1 MHRAAITIAV
11 LMLVSAARAAT
22 GGPAEEAAEPVNIV
36 VESGLDI
43 GPCETGGA
51 LSYPAAPRK
60 GSPYFLLKADA
71 ALGARHESLTRDQVP
86 WLRRLDG
93 PSGANRLFTAAN
105 GESAIVFWSCKAGDC
120 DAHDAYGAYE
130 PRSGRYLLQLRQQGA
145 ITMLGD
151 STAALRSAVTCAQA
165 IDDRTRGRTAEAL
178 KRAGGR

>member
-1 MHRAAITIAV
+1 MHRYAFTIAV
-11 LMLVSAARAAT
+11 LMLTSAARAAT
-22 GGPAEEAAEPVNIV
+22 SGPAEATEPINIV

-43 GPCETGGA
+43 GTCETGGA

-71 ALGARHESLTRDQVP
+71 ALGARHPSLTRDQAP

-120 DAHDAYGAYE
+120 DAHVAYGAYDM
-130 PRSGRYLLQLRQQGA
+130 RSGRYLLRVRQQGA

-151 STAALRSAVTCAQA
+151 STATLRSAVTCAQA
-165 IDDRTRGRTAEAL
+165 IDDRTRGRTAEPL
-178 KRAGGR
+178 KRAEGR

>member
-11 LMLVSAARAAT
+11 LMLASAARAAT
-22 GGPAEEAAEPVNIV
+22 GGPAEATEPVNIV

-43 GPCETGGA
+43 GPCETGGS

-71 ALGARHESLTRDQVP
+71 ALGARHESITRDQAP

-93 PSGANRLFTAAN
+93 PSRSNRLFTAAN

-120 DAHDAYGAYE
+120 DAHAAYGAYA
-130 PRSGRYLLQLRQQGA
+130 PRSGRYLLQVRQQSA
-145 ITMLGD
+145 ITVLGD

-165 IDDRTRGRTAEAL
+165 IDDRTRERTAEAL